1 MEDGDVM
8 IGDRIGEWTDGD
20 GASFDRLRMTARAE
34 GVTDDGMAGCDGGEG
49 MERNGEM
56 ATDIGVLAVEIFFT
70 YNFLKRSFDNL
81 TFKPTY
87 KIAIV

>member
-20 GASFDRLRMTARAE
+20 GASFDRLKMTARAE
-34 GVTDDGMAGCDGGEG
+34 GVTDDGEPELDGA
-49 MERNGEM
+49 ERHEADGEM